1 MRGRKEKKKNEMKRV
16 MKNEGQ
22 QRKERRKNELWS
34 YTIHM
39 RGDVEKFSVR
49 PTSQNLT
56 NDETSIFLKG
66 FLGRTKK
73 FSTVLQIGQFWVSVF
88 LLDGIR
94 RV

>member
-1 MRGRKEKKKNEMKRV
+1 MSGRKEKKNEVKRV

-22 QRKERRKNELWS
+22 QRKERRKTNVLWS
-34 YTIHM
+34 YTTHM

-73 FSTVLQIGQFWVSVF
+73 FSTALQIGQFWVSVF